1 MAFALRLSQQ
11 LLDAL
16 LKSMQDHSWS
26 VGIQKYSTT
35 FLLLRGGAE
44 SGRSPPKAGRS
55 SNLSCLFVLLT
66 PEGPGLS
73 QGPALLRLPPRLL
86 GLLCSPG
93 TQRRPLL
100 ALVQLLLQLRRER
113 ET

>member
-1 MAFALRLSQQ
+1 
-11 LLDAL
+11 
-16 LKSMQDHSWS
+16 MQDHSWS

-44 SGRSPPKAGRS
+44 SVDPLRRQAGRQS
-55 SNLSCLFVLLT
+55 GPVSLSCLFVLLT

-113 ET
+113 ETEILTFLGKHQQHYQ